1 MTSSNNVLLRI
12 SGLRKYFPVT
22 RGLIRAKLLGN
33 VKAVDGIDFTVREGE
48 TYGLVGESGC
58 GKTTV
63 AKLILLIEQPTEG
76 LIEFEG
82 KDVNSLR
89 GDDLREYRRLVQ
101 AVFQDPFS
109 SLNPRM
115 KVWQIITEPLIVGQG
130 ISTKQAKER
139 AAELLTTVG
148 LIPDNLNLYPHQFS
162 GGQRQRVAIARAL
175 SSSPKFLVLD
185 EPVSALDVSIRAQI
199 MNLLKDLQK
208 QFSLTLFIIAH
219 DLGTVRYMSDNIGVM
234 YLGQMVEKGSS
245 DIVYSNPLHPYTQA
259 LLSSALPFDPE
270 EASKKFALKGEIP
283 SPLNPPS
290 GCRFHT
296 RCPHV
301 MPHCSVEP
309 PDLKEEES
317 DHIVS
322 CYLYSPEP
330 AAQPSSEEPTAA
342 ASTGSL

>member
-1 MTSSNNVLLRI
+1 MTTDNNVLLRI
-12 SGLRKYFPVT
+12 SGLKKYFPVT
-22 RGLIRAKLLGN
+22 KGLIRAKKLGD
-33 VKAVDGIDFTVREGE
+33 VKAVDGIDFVVREGE

-63 AKLILLIEQPTEG
+63 AKLILLIERPTEG

-82 KDVNSLR
+82 KDINSLK
-89 GDDLREYRRLVQ
+89 GDDLMDYRRLAQ

-115 KVWQIITEPLIVGQG
+115 KVWQIITEPLVVGQG
-130 ISTKQAKER
+130 ISGKQAKER

-148 LIPDNLNLYPHQFS
+148 LIPDNMNLYPHQFS

-219 DLGTVRYMSDNIGVM
+219 DLGTVRYMSDKIGVM
-234 YLGQMVEKGSS
+234 YLGQMVEKGTS
-245 DIVYSNPLHPYTQA
+245 DAVYSNPLHPYTQA

-270 EASKKFALKGEIP
+270 EASKKFAIKGEIP

-296 RCPHV
+296 RCPQV
-301 MPHCSVEP
+301 MPHCSGEP
-309 PDLKEEES
+309 PKLTEEEA
-317 DHIVS
+317 DHMVS

-330 AAQPSSEEPTAA
+330 AVEPAAQPTA
-342 ASTGSL
+342 

>member
-1 MTSSNNVLLRI
+1 MTSSNNVLLKI
-12 SGLRKYFPVT
+12 SGLKKHFPVT
-22 RGLIRAKLLGN
+22 KGLIRAKMLGQ
-33 VKAVDGIDFTVREGE
+33 VKAVDGIDFEVHEGE

-63 AKLILLIEQPTEG
+63 AKLILLIERPTEG

-89 GDDLREYRRLVQ
+89 GDDLKDYRRLAQ

-115 KVWQIITEPLIVGQG
+115 RVWQIITEPLIVGQG
-130 ISTKQAKER
+130 IPMKQAKER

-199 MNLLKDLQK
+199 MNLLKDLQQ

-270 EASKKFALKGEIP
+270 EASEKFAIKGEIP

-301 MPHCSVEP
+301 MPHCSGEP
-309 PDLKEEES
+309 PDLKEEEA
-317 DHIVS
+317 DHMVS
-322 CYLYSPEP
+322 CYLYSPKP
-330 AAQPSSEEPTAA
+330 AAQPTPEEPTAA
-342 ASTGSL
+342 ASTGPV

>member
-1 MTSSNNVLLRI
+1 MTNSNDTLLKI

-22 RGLIRAKLLGN
+22 KGLILAKLLGH
-33 VKAVDGIDFTVREGE
+33 VKAVDGVDFEVREGD

-63 AKLILLIEQPTEG
+63 AKMILLIEQPTEG
-76 LIEFEG
+76 VIEFEG
-82 KDVNSLR
+82 KDINSLR
-89 GDDLREYRRLVQ
+89 GDDLADYRRLVQ

-115 KVWQIITEPLIVGQG
+115 RVWQIITEPLIVGEG
-130 ISTKQAKER
+130 ISSKQAKER

-148 LIPDNLNLYPHQFS
+148 LIPDNLNLYPHMFS

-234 YLGQMVEKGSS
+234 YLGQLVEKGTS
-245 DIVYSNPLHPYTQA
+245 DAVYSNPLHPYTQA
-259 LLSSALPFDPE
+259 LLSSALPFDPD
-270 EASKKFALKGEIP
+270 EASKQFVIMGEVP

-290 GCRFHT
+290 GCRFHP
-296 RCPHV
+296 RCPQV
-301 MPHCSVEP
+301 MPHCSGEP
-309 PDLKEEES
+309 PDLKEEEP

-322 CYLYSPEP
+322 CYLYSQEP
-330 AAQPSSEEPTAA
+330 AAQPAP
-342 ASTGSL
+342 

>member
-1 MTSSNNVLLRI
+1 MASNDKVLLRI
-12 SGLRKYFPVT
+12 SGLKKYFPVT
-22 RGLIRAKLLGN
+22 KGLIRTKMLGN
-33 VKAVDGIDFTVREGE
+33 VKAVDGIDFVVREGE

-63 AKLILLIEQPTEG
+63 AKMILLIEQPTEG

-82 KDVNSLR
+82 KDINSLK
-89 GDDLREYRRLVQ
+89 GDGLKEYRSMAQ

-115 KVWQIITEPLIVGQG
+115 KVWQIITEPLAVGQG
-130 ISTKQAKER
+130 VPAKQAKER

-175 SSSPKFLVLD
+175 SSNPKFLVLD

-208 QFSLTLFIIAH
+208 QFNLTLFIIAH

-234 YLGQMVEKGSS
+234 YLGQMVEKGSA
-245 DIVYSNPLHPYTQA
+245 DTVYSNPLHPYTQA

-270 EASKKFALKGEIP
+270 EASKKFAIKGEIP
-283 SPLNPPS
+283 SPLNPPT

-296 RCPHV
+296 RCPQV
-301 MPHCSVEP
+301 MPHCSGEP
-309 PDLKEEES
+309 PDLKEEEA
-317 DHIVS
+317 DHMVS
-322 CYLYSPEP
+322 CYLYSPQP
-330 AAQPSSEEPTAA
+330 AAQPT
-342 ASTGSL
+342 L

>member
-1 MTSSNNVLLRI
+1 MASNDKVLLKI

-22 RGLIRAKLLGN
+22 KGLIRSKTLGS
-33 VKAVDGIDFTVREGE
+33 VKAVDGIDFVVREGE

-63 AKLILLIEQPTEG
+63 AKMILLIEQPTEG

-82 KDVNSLR
+82 KDINSLK
-89 GDDLREYRRLVQ
+89 GDGLKEYRSMAQ

-115 KVWQIITEPLIVGQG
+115 KVWQIITEPLVVGQG
-130 ISTKQAKER
+130 VPAKQAKER

-148 LIPDNLNLYPHQFS
+148 LIADNLNLYPHQFS

-175 SSSPKFLVLD
+175 SSNPKFLVLD

-208 QFSLTLFIIAH
+208 QFNLTLFIIAH

-234 YLGQMVEKGSS
+234 YLGQMVEKGSA
-245 DIVYSNPLHPYTQA
+245 DTVYSNPLHPYTQA

-270 EASKKFALKGEIP
+270 EASKKFVIKG
-283 SPLNPPS
+283 
-290 GCRFHT
+290 
-296 RCPHV
+296 
-301 MPHCSVEP
+301 
-309 PDLKEEES
+309 
-317 DHIVS
+317 
-322 CYLYSPEP
+322 
-330 AAQPSSEEPTAA
+330 
-342 ASTGSL
+342 